1 MLNVLLVSPCLP
13 MDHTRYSGEN
23 AYTDLLLQNPP
34 NGVVYHHYEDLIAD
48 GRASRIRL
56 MYYLNT
62 ALRDS
67 GILPPD
73 LWVEF
78 LKCDFAPQVLHI
90 HGFSSVVRF
99 PAKATSVPCIISTST
114 GSTYDLRHYLGWEDR
129 RAIRAR
135 WRKRQYLRLIKARDS
150 SLNPGNSSH
159 VLVWSQFARQ
169 LHLDEGWV
177 RPDQIDVLYPGLPW
191 RGELHQGFDRKPGV
205 TFLFIGRDFVRK
217 NGQAVLDAFRR
228 VHASHPGAQ
237 LIFVST
243 LPDGHKITYPG
254 VQHYESLPRQELLER
269 IYPQADVLLLP
280 SRAEGFG
287 LVLLEAM
294 SFGMP
299 VIGVNAWAMSEIIE
313 NGSNGFLLNPHG
325 DLVAEISDAML
336 RCAVTERLNH
346 LRHSTKQIFEAR
358 FAIKVHNARLL
369 QFYETALTVSVPQRQ
384 HRGAKQHKGTQ

>member
-1 MLNVLLVSPCLP
+1 MLNVLLVSPRLP
-13 MDHTRYSGEN
+13 MDHGRYSGEN

-34 NGVVYHHYEDLIAD
+34 EGVVYHHYEDLLAD
-48 GRASRIRL
+48 GRASRIRF

-67 GILPPD
+67 GVLPPD

-78 LKCDFAPQVLHI
+78 LKCDFVPQVLHI
-90 HGFSSVVRF
+90 HGFSSVVRL
-99 PAKATSVPCIISTST
+99 PATAMSVPCIISTST
-114 GSTYDLRHYLGWEDR
+114 GSIYDLRYYLGWEDK

-169 LHLDEGWV
+169 LHLREGWV
-177 RPDQIDVLYPGLPW
+177 RSDQIDVLYPGLPW
-191 RGELHQGFDRKPGV
+191 RGGLHQSLDRKPGV

-228 VHASHPGAQ
+228 VRVDRPNAQ

-243 LPDGHKITYPG
+243 LPDGRKIVDPG
-254 VQHYESLPRQELLER
+254 VQHYESLPRQEILER

-294 SFGMP
+294 SFGLP
-299 VIGVNAWAMSEIIE
+299 VIGVNAWAMPEIIE
-313 NGSNGFLLNPHG
+313 NGSNGFLVNPHG
-325 DLVAEISDAML
+325 DLVDELSDAML
-336 RCAVTERLNH
+336 RCTVGEQLGRFRYA
-346 LRHSTKQIFEAR
+346 TKQIFDAR
-358 FAIKVHNARLL
+358 FAIHVHNARLL
-369 QFYETALTVSVPQRQ
+369 QFYETALTVSVPQHQ
-384 HRGAKQHKGTQ
+384 HRGA